1 MGYVLGVIGHSNVGK
16 TTLIE
21 HLIIELKKDKKIV
34 GAIKHDAHD
43 FKIDYK
49 GKDTYK
55 LKEAG
60 ASSVAI
66 SSKNKWALIQD
77 VDTEKPLKSILSF
90 FDYCDYVF
98 IEGYKLE
105 DIPKIEVYRSEFD
118 YTPLVKSGIKN
129 VILVVTDVAQEY
141 FGVPTRY
148 IDDYEGIVEFIKHHE
163 HVSKMKK

>member
-1 MGYVLGVIGHSNVGK
+1 MGYVVGVIGHSNVGK

-21 HLIIELKKDKKIV
+21 HLIVELKKDNKVV

-43 FKIDYK
+43 FEIDYK
-49 GKDTYK
+49 GKDTYR

-77 VDTEKPLKSILSF
+77 VEKEKPLKTILPF
-90 FDYCDYVF
+90 FDNCDYVF
-98 IEGYKLE
+98 VEGYKLE
-105 DIPKIEVYRSEFD
+105 DIPKIEVYRSEFN
-118 YTPLVKSGIKN
+118 YTPLVKSGIEN
-129 VILVVTDVAQEY
+129 VILVVTDVAQDY

-148 IDDYEGIVEFIKHHE
+148 ISDYEGIVEFIKHHE
-163 HVSKMKK
+163 HVLKVKK

>member
-21 HLIIELKKDKKIV
+21 HLIRELKKDNKVV

-43 FKIDYK
+43 FEIDHK
-49 GKDTYK
+49 GKDTYR

-77 VDTEKPLKSILSF
+77 VETEKPLKAILSF
-90 FDYCDYVF
+90 FDSCDYVF
-98 IEGYKLE
+98 VEGYKLE
-105 DIPKIEVYRSEFD
+105 DIPKIEVYRSEFN

-129 VILVVTDVAQEY
+129 VILVVTDVAQDY
-141 FGVPTRY
+141 FGAPTRY
-148 IDDYEGIVEFIKHHE
+148 INDYEGIVEFIKHHE
-163 HVSKMKK
+163 HVLKMKK